1 MPRPLAAILAV
12 ALLLAGLAPAV
23 PSAAAPPAGLV
34 EEVVPGLDR
43 LSAPTAFAF
52 LPDGAMLIALKAG
65 RLLLYQNGA
74 LRPEAVFDRVST
86 ICSNVERG
94 LLGVAVDPQFAANRF
109 VYVYYTYNR
118 ANDPS
123 CPTNSANQPVNRVS
137 RLTLSPQLTTAQE
150 TVLLDNIGSPNGNH
164 NAGDV
169 QFGKDGYLYVSVGDG
184 GANAE
189 TARQLFNLNGSIVR
203 ITRDGGVPADNPFQG
218 ASTARCNDGPTAPAN
233 SCREIFAYGFRNPFR
248 LAFDPNAAGT
258 RFFVNDVGAGAVEEI
273 SEARGGGDFG
283 WPCFE
288 GTRPNQSGGLCAGV
302 TLDTTVRPSFEYRRE
317 GSFAGCASITGGAF
331 VPAGAWQGRYDGA
344 YLFADFIC
352 GRMFAL
358 PRGATTAEVFDADA
372 GAATHMAF
380 GPDGALYYAQFSA
393 GAIYR
398 VRAVGPRDQRVVLPL
413 VRR

>member
-1 MPRPLAAILAV
+1 MPRSLAAILV
-12 ALLLAGLAPAV
+12 AIVLLAGLAPGGTAG
-23 PSAAAPPAGLV
+23 AAPPAGFV
-34 EEVVPGLDR
+34 EEVVPGLDN
-43 LSAPTAFAF
+43 LGGPTAFAF
-52 LPDGAMLIALKAG
+52 LPDGAMLIALREG
-65 RLLLYQNGA
+65 RLLLYQGGT
-74 LRPEAVFDRVST
+74 LRPAPVFDRT
-86 ICSNVERG
+86 AATCSNGERG

-109 VYVYYTYNR
+109 VYVYYTFNR

-123 CPTNSANQPVNRVS
+123 CPTNSANQPVNRLS
-137 RLTLSPQLTTAQE
+137 RLTLSPGFTTAQE

-169 QFGKDGYLYVSVGDG
+169 QFGKDGFLYVSIGDG

-189 TARQLFNLNGSIVR
+189 TARQLFNLNGTIVR

-218 ASTARCNDGPTAPAN
+218 ADTARCNNGPTAPAN
-233 SCREIFAYGFRNPFR
+233 RCQEIFAYGFRNPFR

-258 RFFVNDVGAGAVEEI
+258 RLFVNDVGAGAVEEI

-288 GTRPNQSGGLCAGV
+288 GTRPNQSGGLCGGV
-302 TLDTTVRPSFEYRRE
+302 TLDNTVRPSFEYRRE
-317 GSFAGCASITGGAF
+317 GTFAGCASITGGAF
-331 VPAGAWQGRYDGA
+331 VPAGAWPDRYDGA

-352 GRMFAL
+352 GRLFAL
-358 PRGATTAEVFDADA
+358 VQGAPTAEVFDADV

-380 GPDGALYYAQFSA
+380 GPDGALYYAQFRA

-398 VRAVGPRDQRVVLPL
+398 VRFAAPRDERVFLPM